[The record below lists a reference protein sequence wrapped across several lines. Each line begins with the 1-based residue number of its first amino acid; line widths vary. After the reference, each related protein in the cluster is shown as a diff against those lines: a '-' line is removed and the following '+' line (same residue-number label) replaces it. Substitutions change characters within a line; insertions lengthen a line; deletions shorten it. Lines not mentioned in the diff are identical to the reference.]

1 MCGII
6 GFASKNEVKAKEKYL
21 LGSKLIKHR
30 GPDDSGEWFSDDG
43 FVGLGHRR
51 LSIVDISK
59 NGHQPMSNINGD
71 LKIVF
76 NGEIYNYIELSKILS
91 EKGYKFNSKSDTEVI
106 LAAYSEWG
114 KECTTFLNGMFAFAI
129 FDSKKNTLFLSRDR
143 AGEKPLY
150 YTHKDGIFRFCS
162 EIKGLLHDNS
172 IKPSVNTSSL
182 DYYLSL
188 GFVPGSRCIIDGFNK
203 LPPASSLLLD
213 VEKQK
218 FKVWK
223 YWNLPNQEKI
233 ASESEIIN
241 VNLVD
246 ELESLLENSIQK
258 QMIADV
264 DVGVLL
270 SGGVDSSLITALA
283 SRNKDKL
290 KTFTVSFPGHE
301 GLDET
306 KHARLISNHFK
317 TDHFELNASEID
329 VDLFSKLAYQYDE
342 PIIDSSMIPTF
353 LLCELVQ
360 NYSKV
365 VMGGDGGDELF
376 GGYEHY
382 SRLIWTNKNLKL
394 IPNAIQKTVSQLSEN
409 ILPIGFKGR
418 NWLQSLNVNLK
429 DDLPLIANYFDTKY
443 RKKLMSKIDSD
454 WPTPSNDFFKKNKIA
469 TEDLLERATHMDF
482 SNYLAEDI
490 LVKVDRASMLNSL
503 EVRSPFLDKDLIE
516 FAFNKVPSNL
526 KADSTQKKILLK
538 KLSYKLLPKDFDR
551 TRKQGFKIPL
561 NDWLKQGKFRD
572 FFYNVL
578 LDSNT
583 IFDKKIVLKLFK
595 YQDLGMNNGERLFA
609 LVMFELWR
617 RQHKISI

>member
-1 MCGII
+1 MCGIL
-6 GFASKNEVKAKEKYL
+6 GFASRQAVKNKNEILKGGQL
-21 LGSKLIKHR
+21 LNHR
-30 GPDDSGEWFSDDG
+30 GPDDSGEWVSSDG
-43 FVGLGHRR
+43 NIGLSHKR
-51 LSIVDISK
+51 LSIVDLSSK
-59 NGHQPMSNINGD
+59 GRQPMSDSKNRY
-71 LKIVF
+71 KIVF
-76 NGEIYNYIELSKILS
+76 NGEIYNYKELFDKFSNKGFEFHSKT
-91 EKGYKFNSKSDTEVI
+91 DTEII

-114 KECTTFLNGMFAFAI
+114 ENCTSHLNGMFAFAI
-129 FDSKKNTLFLSRDR
+129 FDSKKNTLFLARDR

-150 YTHKDGIFRFCS
+150 YTHNGGIFRFCS
-162 EIKGLLHDNS
+162 EIKGLLRDHS
-172 IKPSVNTSSL
+172 IKPSVNKNSL

-188 GFVPGSRCIIDGFNK
+188 GFVPGSRCIIEGFNK

-223 YWNLPNQEKI
+223 YWNLPNQKQ
-233 ASESEIIN
+233 SESESVKKN
-241 VNLVD
+241 DNLVD
-246 ELESLLENSIQK
+246 ELEFLLENSIQK

-283 SRNKDKL
+283 SRNKDQV
-290 KTFTVSFPGHE
+290 KTFTVCFPGHE
-301 GLDET
+301 DLDEK

-317 TDHFELNASEID
+317 TDHLELNASEID
-329 VDLFSKLAYQYDE
+329 VDLLSKLAYQFDE

-360 NYSKV
+360 KHCKV
-365 VMGGDGGDELF
+365 VLGGDGGDELF
-376 GGYEHY
+376 GGYQHY
-382 SRLIWTNKNLKL
+382 SRLIWINKNLKL

-418 NWLQSLNVNLK
+418 NWLQSLNIDLK
-429 DDLPLIANYFDTKY
+429 NELPLIANYFDSKF
-443 RKKLMSKIDSD
+443 RKKLMNEVDSD
-454 WPTPSNDFFKKNKIA
+454 WPTPSNDFFKKNKII

-516 FAFNKVPSNL
+516 FAFTQVPSNL
-526 KADSTQKKILLK
+526 KANSTHKKILLK
-538 KLSYKLLPKDFDR
+538 SLCYKILPKDFDS

-561 NDWLKQGKFRD
+561 DVWLKQGKFRD

-583 IFDKKIVLKLFK
+583 IFDKKSILKLFK
-595 YQDLGMNNGERLFA
+595 YQDLGMNNSERLFA